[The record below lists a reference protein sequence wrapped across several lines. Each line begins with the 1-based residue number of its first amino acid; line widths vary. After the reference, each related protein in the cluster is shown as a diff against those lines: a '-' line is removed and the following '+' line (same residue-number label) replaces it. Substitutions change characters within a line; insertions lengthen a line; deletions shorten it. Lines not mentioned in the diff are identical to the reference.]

1 MPGTDSDIIG
11 WLKHSFIDYPG
22 MVSTVLFFSGC
33 NLRCPYCHNPSI
45 VKNRLP
51 SVPFAKI
58 KDYLAL
64 RRSVIDGVVISGGE
78 PTIHQSMLTVAA
90 SLRNEKFSIKLDTN
104 GLNPQMIEKC
114 NPDYLAV
121 DIKTSFSRY
130 CELSCVL
137 NDCRERLTETL
148 EIVRKMGEQA
158 EVRITVAPLLID
170 DSVIIE
176 LADVLKGVAKIY
188 LQPFNQTSELLD
200 PSYKELEPVSPEK
213 ISKYRDYIKQITGAC
228 RIRGE

>member
-1 MPGTDSDIIG
+1 MPGIDPDITG

-22 MVSTVLFFSGC
+22 KVSTVLFFSGC

-45 VKNRLP
+45 VKNLLP
-51 SVPFAKI
+51 PVPFAKI

-64 RRSVIDGVVISGGE
+64 RRSIIDGVVISGGE
-78 PTIHQSMLTVAA
+78 PTIHQSMLPVAA
-90 SLRNEKFSIKLDTN
+90 SLRKEKFSIKLDTN

-121 DIKTSFSRY
+121 DIKTSFCRY
-130 CELSCVL
+130 SELSCVM
-137 NDCRERLTETL
+137 NDCKERLTDTL
-148 EIVRKMGEQA
+148 KIVRKMGEQA

-170 DSVIIE
+170 DSVIVE
-176 LADVLKGVAKIY
+176 LADILKGVAKIY
-188 LQPFNQTSELLD
+188 LQPFNRTSELLD
-200 PSYKELEPVSPEK
+200 PSYKELEPVSQEK
-213 ISKYRDYIKQITGAC
+213 IHEYRDYIEQITGAC